1 MGKTTGPCKNTGRH
15 AQKIA
20 TGLTM
25 GPMKALNSVDN
36 FGGTDADNDDILLQA
51 FEDHEAYADVI
62 ELRRHMIIGKKGS
75 GKTAIFKKIITTKAP
90 DFFAYGHTFSD
101 YPWHYHEKQARIG
114 IPDFDKYT
122 HSWKYLILL
131 SAAKIALNQDQS
143 LPFDAPSMDE
153 MLRLESFVVDT
164 YGSRDPDLSQ
174 VFSPIKHLKLKPY
187 FELDWKILKTGIS
200 PEAVPV
206 TELPTIIQ
214 EVNASFLRRV
224 LRCLNPGNKYYIAFD
239 QLDLGFDTNS
249 PEYANRLIGLLLAS
263 RDINLAAKEAGIKL
277 FAAVFLRDDI
287 YDHLHFEDKNK
298 MTENFV
304 SLIEWDTPR
313 TKKTLKALM
322 ERRFSTVLG
331 DEAERNVAWDAVF
344 NEERE
349 MPSHQSKYEHMRDRT
364 YLRPR
369 DLIKFAN
376 CALSRYKERA
386 GGGAGEDH
394 PHKIDN
400 ADVHNARTEFSEYF
414 LREIDDEVHKH
425 MPDYEKHINVLRA
438 LGRWQFDREEFGA
451 TYKVQYPEAVSPAV
465 DVLEKL
471 YEFSF
476 IGFYRAGGRGFGG
489 SEYTFKYREPR
500 IRFDP
505 TSTRYRIHPGLIE
518 VMGLKR
524 A

>member
-1 MGKTTGPCKNTGRH
+1 
-15 AQKIA
+15 
-20 TGLTM
+20 
-25 GPMKALNSVDN
+25 MKALINVDN

-51 FEDHEAYADVI
+51 FEDHEAYLDVI
-62 ELRRHMIIGKKGS
+62 ALRRHMIIGKKGS
-75 GKTAIFKKIITTKAP
+75 GKTAIFKKIITTKES

-101 YPWHYHEKQARIG
+101 YPWYYHEKQARVG

-131 SAAKIALNQDQS
+131 SAAKVALNQDQS
-143 LPFDAPSMDE
+143 LPFDASSMEE

-187 FELDWKILKTGIS
+187 FELDWRILKAGIS

-214 EVNASFLRRV
+214 EVNDAFTRTI
-224 LRCLNPGNKYYIAFD
+224 LRCLNPAHKYYIAFD
-239 QLDLGFDTNS
+239 QLDLGFDPNA
-249 PEYANRLIGLLLAS
+249 PEYAHRLTGLLLAS
-263 RDINLAAKEAGIKL
+263 RDINLAARDAGINL

-287 YDHLHFEDKNK
+287 YDCLHFEDKNK

-313 TKKTLKALM
+313 TQKTLKGLM
-322 ERRFSTVLG
+322 ERRFSIVLG
-331 DEAERNVAWDAVF
+331 DEASQHVGWDAVF
-344 NEERE
+344 NEDRE
-349 MPSHQSKYEHMRDRT
+349 MPGHQTKYEHMRDRT

-376 CALSRYKERA
+376 CALARYKERA
-386 GGGAGEDH
+386 GKDAGADH
-394 PHKIDN
+394 LDKLDN
-400 ADVHNARTEFSEYF
+400 VDVHNARIEFSEYF

-425 MPDYEKHINVLRA
+425 MPDYEKHLDVLRA
-438 LGRWQFDREEFGA
+438 LGKWQFEREEFDA
-451 TYKVQYPEAVSPAV
+451 TYKVQYPAAALSSV

-471 YEFSF
+471 YDFSF

-489 SEYTFKYREPR
+489 SEYMFKYRELR
-500 IRFDP
+500 TRFDP

-524 A
+524 V

>member
-1 MGKTTGPCKNTGRH
+1 
-15 AQKIA
+15 
-20 TGLTM
+20 
-25 GPMKALNSVDN
+25 MKPLVEVDN

-51 FEDHEAYADVI
+51 FEDHEAYLDILA
-62 ELRRHMIIGKKGS
+62 LRRHMVIGKKGS
-75 GKTAIFKKIITTKAP
+75 GKTAIFKKILTTKAP

-143 LPFDAPSMDE
+143 LPFDASTMEE

-174 VFSPIKHLKLKPY
+174 VFSPIKNLKLKPY
-187 FELDWKILKTGIS
+187 FELDWRILKAGIS

-214 EVNASFLRRV
+214 EVNAAFTRTI
-224 LRCLNPGNKYYIAFD
+224 LRCLNPAHKYYIAFD
-239 QLDLGFDTNS
+239 QLDLGFDPRS

-263 RDINLAAKEAGIKL
+263 RDINLAAREAGIGL
-277 FAAVFLRDDI
+277 FVVVFLRDDI
-287 YDHLHFEDKNK
+287 YDSLHFEDKNK

-313 TKKTLKALM
+313 TKKTLQALM
-322 ERRFSTVLG
+322 ERRFTIVLADRG
-331 DEAERNVAWDAVF
+331 TNQAVGWSDVF

-349 MPSHQSKYEHMRDRT
+349 MPGHQTKYDHMRDRT

-369 DLIKFAN
+369 DIIKFSN
-376 CALSRYKERA
+376 CALARYKERSA
-386 GGGAGEDH
+386 GQETGADH
-394 PHKIDN
+394 VRKLDN
-400 ADVHNARTEFSEYF
+400 VDVHNARVEFSEYF
-414 LREIDDEVHKH
+414 LREIDDEVRKH
-425 MPDYEKHINVLRA
+425 MPDYERHLDILRA
-438 LGRWQFDREEFGA
+438 LGKWQFERAEFDS
-451 TYKVQYPEAVSPAV
+451 TFKEQYPASGQLPSE
-465 DVLEKL
+465 VLEKL
-471 YEFSF
+471 YDFSF
-476 IGFYRAGGRGFGG
+476 VGFYRAGGRGFGG
-489 SEYTFKYREPR
+489 SEYMFKYREPR
-500 IRFDP
+500 TRFDP
-505 TSTRYRIHPGLIE
+505 TSSRFRIHPGLIE

-524 A
+524 S

>member
-1 MGKTTGPCKNTGRH
+1 
-15 AQKIA
+15 
-20 TGLTM
+20 
-25 GPMKALNSVDN
+25 MKALARVDN

-51 FEDHEAYADVI
+51 FEDHEAYLDIIA
-62 ELRRHMIIGKKGS
+62 LRRHMIIGKKGS

-131 SAAKIALNQDQS
+131 SAAKVALNQDQS
-143 LPFDAPSMDE
+143 LPFDASTMEE

-187 FELDWKILKTGIS
+187 FELDWRILKAGVS

-214 EVNASFLRRV
+214 EVNAAFGRTV
-224 LRCLNPGNKYYIAFD
+224 LGCLNPAHKYYIAFD
-239 QLDLGFDTNS
+239 QLDLGFDPNTS
-249 PEYANRLIGLLLAS
+249 EYANRLIGLLLAS
-263 RDINLAAKEAGIKL
+263 RDINLAAREAGIKL
-277 FAAVFLRDDI
+277 FAVVFLRDDI
-287 YDHLHFEDKNK
+287 YDCLHFEDKNK

-313 TKKTLKALM
+313 TQKTLKALM
-322 ERRFSTVLG
+322 ERRFSIVLG
-331 DEAERNVAWDAVF
+331 DKDSPEIGWNDVF
-344 NEERE
+344 NEDRE
-349 MPSHQSKYEHMRDRT
+349 MPGHQTKYEHMRDRT

-369 DLIKFAN
+369 DLIKFTN
-376 CALSRYKERA
+376 CALARYKERA
-386 GGGAGEDH
+386 GEDSGPDH
-394 PHKIDN
+394 LGKLDN
-400 ADVHNARTEFSEYF
+400 VDVHNARIEFSEYF

-425 MPDYEKHINVLRA
+425 MPDYGKHLDVLRA
-438 LGRWQFDREEFGA
+438 LGKWQFERGEFDA
-451 TYKVQYPEAVSPAV
+451 TYKEQYPGAALSPA

-471 YEFSF
+471 YDFSF

-489 SEYTFKYREPR
+489 SEYMFKYREPR
-500 IRFDP
+500 TRFDP